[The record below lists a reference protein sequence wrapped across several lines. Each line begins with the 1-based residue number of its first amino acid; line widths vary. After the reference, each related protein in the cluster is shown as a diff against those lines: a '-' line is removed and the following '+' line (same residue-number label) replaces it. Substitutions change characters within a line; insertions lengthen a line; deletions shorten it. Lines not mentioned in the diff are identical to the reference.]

1 MNNVPKNSALYEGWV
16 RHRRR
21 RPTKNEFRYRLF
33 FLYVD
38 LAELDSVFRGRWL
51 WSTRGPALAWLR
63 RADHL
68 GDPALPLDESVRR
81 LVHERIGRR
90 PTGPIRLLTHPRYF
104 GYVMNPVSFFYCF
117 DPAGEQVETIVAEI
131 HNTPWGERH
140 CYVLDERDNGGQP
153 DKKVFNFAKDFHVSP
168 FMGMEQDY
176 SWRFDRPDRT
186 LHVHMDNLER
196 ADKIFDATLRLER
209 TEITGD
215 ALARVLVVYPWMT
228 AKVIAA
234 IYWQALKLWWK
245 GTPFHP
251 HPKHAEPPL
260 EAEQTP

>member
-1 MNNVPKNSALYEGWV
+1 MNSALYEGWV

-21 RPTKNEFRYRLF
+21 TPSANEFRYRLF

-38 LAELDSVFRGRWL
+38 LAELDSVFRGRRL
-51 WSTRGPALAWLR
+51 WSTRGPAPVWLR

-68 GDPALPLDESVRR
+68 GDPQLPLDESVRR
-81 LVHERIGRR
+81 LVDERTGQR

-117 DPAGEQVETIVAEI
+117 DPAGEQVEAIVAEI

-140 CYVLDERDNGGQP
+140 CYVLGDKDNRGDK
-153 DKKVFNFAKDFHVSP
+153 DKKLFEFSKDFHVSP

-176 SWRFDRPDRT
+176 SWRFDRPAKT
-186 LHVHMDNLER
+186 LHVHMDNLEGGG
-196 ADKIFDATLRLER
+196 KIFDATLRLER
-209 TEITGD
+209 TEITGGS
-215 ALARVLVVYPWMT
+215 LARVLVAYPWMT
-228 AKVIAA
+228 AKVITA

-245 GTPFHP
+245 GTPFHG
-251 HPKHAEPPL
+251 HPKHSERPL
-260 EAEQTP
+260 EAKQTP

>member
-1 MNNVPKNSALYEGWV
+1 MNSALYEGWV
-16 RHRRR
+16 RHRRT
-21 RPTKNEFRYRLF
+21 RPTTNEFRYRLF

-117 DPAGEQVETIVAEI
+117 DPTGEQVETIVAEI

-140 CYVLDERDNGGQP
+140 CYVLDERDNSGQK
-153 DKKVFNFAKDFHVSP
+153 DKKIFNFQKDFHVSP

-176 SWRFDRPDRT
+176 AWRFDRPDRT

-209 TEITGD
+209 TEMTGD

-251 HPKHAEPPL
+251 HPKHSEAPL